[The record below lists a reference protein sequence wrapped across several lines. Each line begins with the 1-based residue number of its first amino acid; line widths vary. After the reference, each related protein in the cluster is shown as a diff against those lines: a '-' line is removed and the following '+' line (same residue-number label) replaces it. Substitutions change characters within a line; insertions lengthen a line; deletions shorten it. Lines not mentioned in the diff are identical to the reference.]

1 VKLPKFL
8 SRKKDD
14 DEEDLDDSDFDPSD
28 FEDDDYDGVPRTQVI
43 DDDTELAIEIEEDI
57 EAESMD
63 NFQDRADLKELEAQ
77 MQSADDDAVDDIPQF
92 EDDPDDVDFDDDDS
106 DEDSASGT
114 VDDTGDDIDFDDEDF
129 DDEDFDEED
138 FDEEAEAEGDPRRM
152 LLFAGIGA
160 GVLLLGV
167 VGGAAFWFFSD
178 GGEQTAEESQ
188 PSAPKGGVSVALAPP
203 PLPKSGAPKALTPPS
218 LNEAVRSAVTSQQTP
233 VSQQPLTA
241 APTATGDADTDQ
253 AGQPAEGDQT
263 GQAGL
268 AKPQKMTSVMALQS
282 GSLNARAGGGLAA
295 GQGMVIPQVTSVS
308 YQDIP
313 NRDDA
318 VPLASAPDQNLLE
331 EVAGLPGP
339 LPRVGA
345 DGRLPWEVY
354 ARPFDDRDPNPRV
367 AIIVKGLG
375 FSRAATLAAIRKLPG
390 EISLAFSP
398 YARDLNDWL
407 LRARLAGHE
416 VFLELPMESKGFPAE
431 DAGPLAL
438 STNLQVSDNMRRLK
452 EMMSRFS
459 GYVGV
464 LTIMGSKFNS
474 ASGQLRP
481 ILQEIKDRDLMFVD
495 GGTSR
500 SEAPGIAAEL
510 DLPKAISNVML
521 DEPPFRESL
530 DRKLKQ
536 LETIIKQE
544 STAIGTAHAYP
555 STIDRLLIWTRTL
568 QQRKLTLVPVS
579 AIANKQFIE

>member
-1 VKLPKFL
+1 MVKPK
-8 SRKKDD
+8 
-14 DEEDLDDSDFDPSD
+14 
-28 FEDDDYDGVPRTQVI
+28 
-43 DDDTELAIEIEEDI
+43 
-57 EAESMD
+57 
-63 NFQDRADLKELEAQ
+63 
-77 MQSADDDAVDDIPQF
+77 
-92 EDDPDDVDFDDDDS
+92 
-106 DEDSASGT
+106 
-114 VDDTGDDIDFDDEDF
+114 
-129 DDEDFDEED
+129 
-138 FDEEAEAEGDPRRM
+138 
-152 LLFAGIGA
+152 
-160 GVLLLGV
+160 
-167 VGGAAFWFFSD
+167 
-178 GGEQTAEESQ
+178 
-188 PSAPKGGVSVALAPP
+188 
-203 PLPKSGAPKALTPPS
+203 
-218 LNEAVRSAVTSQQTP
+218 
-233 VSQQPLTA
+233 
-241 APTATGDADTDQ
+241 
-253 AGQPAEGDQT
+253 
-263 GQAGL
+263 
-268 AKPQKMTSVMALQS
+268 KMTSVMALQS
-282 GSLNARAGGGLAA
+282 GPLNARAGGGLAA

-313 NRDDA
+313 NLEDA

-331 EVAGLPGP
+331 EVIGLPGP
-339 LPRVGA
+339 LPKVGA

-390 EISLAFSP
+390 EIGLAFSP

-416 VFLELPMESKGFPAE
+416 VFLELPMESKDFPAE

-481 ILQEIKDRDLMFVD
+481 ILQEIKDRGLMFVD

-500 SEAPGIAAEL
+500 SEAPGIAAEI

-521 DEPPFRESL
+521 DEPPLRESL

-555 STIDRLLIWTRTL
+555 STIDRLLIWTRSL

>member
-14 DEEDLDDSDFDPSD
+14 EEDELDDSDFDPSD
-28 FEDDDYDGVPRTQVI
+28 FEGDDYDGVPRTQVI
-43 DDDTELAIEIEEDI
+43 DDDTELAIEIEDDI
-57 EAESMD
+57 EAESME
-63 NFQDRADLKELEAQ
+63 NFQDRADLTELDAQ
-77 MQSADDDAVDDIPQF
+77 MQAVDEEGVDDIPQF
-92 EDDPDDVDFDDDDS
+92 EDDPDDVDFGDGDSEQESTGDASDDS
-106 DEDSASGT
+106 
-114 VDDTGDDIDFDDEDF
+114 VDDLEFDGEDFDDEDF
-129 DDEDFDEED
+129 DDEDFEDEE
-138 FDEEAEAEGDPRRM
+138 EAGGDPKRM

-160 GVLLLGV
+160 GVLVLGV

-203 PLPKSGAPKALTPPS
+203 PTSGTPKVLTTPS
-218 LNEAVRSAVTSQQTP
+218 LNEAVQSGAALQEP
-233 VSQQPLTA
+233 PPSQQPLTA
-241 APTATGDADTDQ
+241 APAATGDVGADQ
-253 AGQPAEGDQT
+253 AGQPADEGQT
-263 GQAGL
+263 GL
-268 AKPQKMTSVMALQS
+268 VKPKKMTSVMALQS

-313 NRDDA
+313 NLEDA

-331 EVAGLPGP
+331 EV
-339 LPRVGA
+339 
-345 DGRLPWEVY
+345 
-354 ARPFDDRDPNPRV
+354 
-367 AIIVKGLG
+367 IG

-416 VFLELPMESKGFPAE
+416 VFLELPMESKDFPAE

-464 LTIMGSKFNS
+464 LTIMGSKLNS

-481 ILQEIKDRDLMFVD
+481 ILQEIKDRGLMFVD

-500 SEAPGIAAEL
+500 SEAPGIAAEI

-521 DEPPFRESL
+521 DEPPLRESL

-555 STIDRLLIWTRTL
+555 STIDRLLIWTRSL

>member
-1 VKLPKFL
+1 MKLPKFL

-14 DEEDLDDSDFDPSD
+14 EEDELDDSDFDPSD
-28 FEDDDYDGVPRTQVI
+28 FEGDDYDGVPRTQVI
-43 DDDTELAIEIEEDI
+43 DDDTELAIEIEDDI
-57 EAESMD
+57 EAESME
-63 NFQDRADLKELEAQ
+63 NFQDRADLTELDAQ
-77 MQSADDDAVDDIPQF
+77 MQAVDEEGVDDIPQF
-92 EDDPDDVDFDDDDS
+92 EDDPDDVDFGDGDSEQESTGDASDDS
-106 DEDSASGT
+106 
-114 VDDTGDDIDFDDEDF
+114 VDDLEFDGEDFDDEDF
-129 DDEDFDEED
+129 DDEDFEDEE
-138 FDEEAEAEGDPRRM
+138 EAGGDPKRM

-160 GVLLLGV
+160 GVLVLGV

-188 PSAPKGGVSVALAPP
+188 LSAPKGGVSVALAPP
-203 PLPKSGAPKALTPPS
+203 PTSGTPKVLTTPS
-218 LNEAVRSAVTSQQTP
+218 LNEAVQSGAALQEP
-233 VSQQPLTA
+233 PPSQQPLTA
-241 APTATGDADTDQ
+241 APAATGDVGADQ
-253 AGQPAEGDQT
+253 AGQPADEGQT
-263 GQAGL
+263 GL
-268 AKPQKMTSVMALQS
+268 VKPKKMTSVMALQS

-313 NRDDA
+313 NLEDA

-331 EVAGLPGP
+331 EVIGLPGP
-339 LPRVGA
+339 LPKVGA

-416 VFLELPMESKGFPAE
+416 VFLELPMESKDFPAE

-481 ILQEIKDRDLMFVD
+481 ILQEIKDRGLMFVD

-500 SEAPGIAAEL
+500 SEAPGVAAEI

-521 DEPPFRESL
+521 DEPPLRESL

-555 STIDRLLIWTRTL
+555 STIDRLLIWTRSL

>member
-1 VKLPKFL
+1 MKLPKFL

-14 DEEDLDDSDFDPSD
+14 DEDELDDSDFDPSD
-28 FEDDDYDGVPRTQVI
+28 FEGDDDLEEESAADAS
-43 DDDTELAIEIEEDI
+43 DD
-57 EAESMD
+57 
-63 NFQDRADLKELEAQ
+63 
-77 MQSADDDAVDDIPQF
+77 
-92 EDDPDDVDFDDDDS
+92 
-106 DEDSASGT
+106 T
-114 VDDTGDDIDFDDEDF
+114 VDDLDFDDEDF
-129 DDEDFDEED
+129 EDEE
-138 FDEEAEAEGDPRRM
+138 EAGGDPKRM

-167 VGGAAFWFFSD
+167 DGGAAFWFFSD

-203 PLPKSGAPKALTPPS
+203 PTTGRPKALTTPS
-218 LNEAVRSAVTSQQTP
+218 LNEAVQSGAALQQAP
-233 VSQQPLTA
+233 PSQQPLTA
-241 APTATGDADTDQ
+241 APTATGDAGADQ
-253 AGQPAEGDQT
+253 AGQPAEDSQT
-263 GQAGL
+263 DL
-268 AKPQKMTSVMALQS
+268 AKPKKMTSVMALQS
-282 GSLNARAGGGLAA
+282 GSLNARTGGGLAA

-313 NRDDA
+313 NLEDA

-331 EVAGLPGP
+331 EVVGLPGP
-339 LPRVGA
+339 LPKVGA

-416 VFLELPMESKGFPAE
+416 VFLELPMESKNFPAE

-481 ILQEIKDRDLMFVD
+481 ILREIKNRGLMFVD

-500 SEAPGIAAEL
+500 SEAPGIAAEI
-510 DLPKAISNVML
+510 DLPKAISNVLL
-521 DEPPFRESL
+521 DEPPLRESL

-555 STIDRLLIWTRTL
+555 STIDRLLIWTRSL

>member
-1 VKLPKFL
+1 MKLPKFL

-14 DEEDLDDSDFDPSD
+14 DEDELDDSDFDPSD
-28 FEDDDYDGVPRTQVI
+28 FEGDDDDGVPRTQVI
-43 DDDTELAIEIEEDI
+43 DDDTELAIEIEDDI
-57 EAESMD
+57 EAESME
-63 NFQDRADLKELEAQ
+63 NFQDRADLTELDAQ
-77 MQSADDDAVDDIPQF
+77 MQAVDDDAVDDIPKF
-92 EDDPDDVDFDDDDS
+92 EDDPDDIDFGDDDLEEESAADAS
-106 DEDSASGT
+106 DDT
-114 VDDTGDDIDFDDEDF
+114 VDDLDFDDEDF
-129 DDEDFDEED
+129 EDEE
-138 FDEEAEAEGDPRRM
+138 EAGGDPKRM

-167 VGGAAFWFFSD
+167 DGGAAFWFFSD

-203 PLPKSGAPKALTPPS
+203 PTTGRPKALTTPS
-218 LNEAVRSAVTSQQTP
+218 LNEAVQSGAALQQAP
-233 VSQQPLTA
+233 PSQQPLTA
-241 APTATGDADTDQ
+241 APTATGDAGADQ
-253 AGQPAEGDQT
+253 AGQPAEDSQT
-263 GQAGL
+263 DL
-268 AKPQKMTSVMALQS
+268 AKPKKMTSVMALQS
-282 GSLNARAGGGLAA
+282 GSLNARTGGGLAA

-313 NRDDA
+313 NLEDA

-331 EVAGLPGP
+331 EVVGLPGP
-339 LPRVGA
+339 LPKVGA

-416 VFLELPMESKGFPAE
+416 VFLELPMESKNFPAE

-481 ILQEIKDRDLMFVD
+481 ILREIKNRGLMFVD

-500 SEAPGIAAEL
+500 SEAPGIAAEI
-510 DLPKAISNVML
+510 DLPKAISNVLL
-521 DEPPFRESL
+521 DEPPLRESL

-555 STIDRLLIWTRTL
+555 STIDRLLIWTRSL